1 MLFRS
6 LSHVPRGEDAIPE
19 LVRVVRPGGRVGIFD
34 FDADMSIFTH
44 PDRALT
50 RRIVTAASDQTAM
63 NSWLTRQTPG
73 LMTRAGLEDV
83 RVRGFFPIETS
94 VDSFY
99 GGLAS
104 RYADVAVKTGA
115 ITDEERRGWLET
127 FARVGQEGPIVAGRL
142 HLFVWGRKP
151 LSGRG

>member
-1 MLFRS
+1 
-6 LSHVPRGEDAIPE
+6 
-19 LVRVVRPGGRVGIFD
+19 
-34 FDADMSIFTH
+34 MSIFTH

-83 RVRGFFPIETS
+83 RVRGFFPIVTA

-127 FARVGQEGPIVAGRL
+127 FTRVGQEGPIVAGRL